1 MALAETSYS
10 EMKDKMA
17 SAVEKEARQVEEL
30 RHEVRNLAVRKLGYR
45 PCKTIAPLATDGG
58 ENRLTFEPLNLE
70 IIRVVDSEG
79 QELVQEIIAISEDD
93 SVFRELTDHSPIMQN
108 LLTAIGTSFDDLSYL
123 LGSKKNSDVERIADN
138 RGRVRAF
145 RDILEWAV
153 LLELASKEWP
163 VDILLLRDG
172 LLRTKSLKRETFP
185 KLDRAFRNVFDGQLA
200 GGKRKVILLGVA
212 KTSAVL
218 SKLSLAMILEGVFD
232 RNYPCYAEVPKDLEA
247 KCYNF
252 DRTWLDTASEELQEK
267 EQRYQSFGRLHLVKL
282 GSSPDSPILP
292 VDVPV
297 WLPPNRKQE
306 VLEYLANDALDT
318 FPVIGYPSALQRA
331 HEHAVLTGLE
341 MTMLGDLMTEA
352 LQEHVD
358 VSLRERIIRLVHLG
372 RGLIKG
378 GAQKRG

>member
-1 MALAETSYS
+1 MALAETNYNDVK
-10 EMKDKMA
+10 EQMA
-17 SAVEKEARQVEEL
+17 TAVEKEARQVEEL
-30 RHEVRNLAVRKLGYR
+30 RHEVRKLAVKKLGYR
-45 PCKTIAPLATDGG
+45 PCKTIATLATDGG

-93 SVFRELTDHSPIMQN
+93 SIFREITFRLPVMQN
-108 LLTAIGTSFDDLSYL
+108 LLTSLSTDFEALSYL
-123 LGSKKNSDVERIADN
+123 LGSKKNAEVKRVADN

-153 LLELASKEWP
+153 LLELASKNWP

-185 KLDRAFRNVFDGQLA
+185 KLDRAFQKTFEGQLSS
-200 GGKRKVILLGVA
+200 GKRKVFPLGVA

-218 SKLSLAMILEGVFD
+218 SKLSLAMTLEGIFD
-232 RNYPCYAEVPKDLEA
+232 RDYPCYAEVPKDLEE

-252 DRTWLDTASEELQEK
+252 DRTWLDTASEEIPEN
-267 EQRYQSFGRLHLVKL
+267 EQLYQSFGRLHLVKL
-282 GSSPDSPILP
+282 GAPSDSPILP

-297 WLPPNRKQE
+297 WLPVNRKQE
-306 VLEYLANDALDT
+306 VLEYLVNDALDT

-358 VSLRERIIRLVHLG
+358 EPLRERIIRLIYLG

-378 GAQKRG
+378 GARHG